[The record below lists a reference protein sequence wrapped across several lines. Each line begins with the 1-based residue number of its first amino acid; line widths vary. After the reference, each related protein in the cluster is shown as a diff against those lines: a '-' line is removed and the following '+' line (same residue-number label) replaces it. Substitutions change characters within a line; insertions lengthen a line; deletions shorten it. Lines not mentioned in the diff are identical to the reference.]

1 MNIMFALPSAIALSV
16 VACRSFISLTNF
28 RQKDVYIH
36 SAARYPSARLRPG
49 GSSSGGDVVQVRPGG
64 YVNDSGLT
72 KKKDVGSSIAGIIFR
87 NMGAG
92 VDSMGQV
99 SMDEVDKTRITSTLA
114 AVEPDEDRGVVVH
127 MQTIMHGH
135 DDGQS
140 GDINMVDLEKAE
152 SLGYDRR
159 TGPRTSDFPIDHD

>member
-36 SAARYPSARLRPG
+36 SAARYPSACLRPD
-49 GSSSGGDVVQVRPGG
+49 GSSSGGDVVRVRPGG
-64 YVNDSGLT
+64 YVSDSSLT
-72 KKKDVGSSIAGIIFR
+72 KKNGGSSIAGIIFR

-99 SMDEVDKTRITSTLA
+99 SMGDVDKTRMTSTLA
-114 AVEPDEDRGVVVH
+114 AVEPDEDRGVVVQ
-127 MQTIMHGH
+127 MQTIVHDH

-152 SLGYDRR
+152 SLGYGQKSRA
-159 TGPRTSDFPIDHD
+159 PNL